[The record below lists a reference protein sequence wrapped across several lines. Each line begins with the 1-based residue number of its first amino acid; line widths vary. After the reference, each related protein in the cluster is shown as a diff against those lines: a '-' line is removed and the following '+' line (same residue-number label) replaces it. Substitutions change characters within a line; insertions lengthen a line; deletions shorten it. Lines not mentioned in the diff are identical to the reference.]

1 MYTTRP
7 SAFESA
13 DTVNR
18 VVALLVRFPEIH
30 SVRSNPGDATLTLSF
45 ALRKRLDRAASRALG
60 DRVAEHVC
68 AFLDL
73 RGEEPGKIAVTC
85 DRDADVSFVHITRDA
100 ASFVREELEL
110 LVALFVDA
118 FGDMLVRDAAGSP
131 PLDDD
136 PAARDE
142 LVEVALD
149 ALRDPSQRQRLVG
162 FREESRV
169 LVYFVHTGKRAKA
182 RARS

>member
-1 MYTTRP
+1 MHTP

-18 VVALLVRFPEIH
+18 VVALLVRFPELH
-30 SVRSNPGDATLTLSF
+30 SIRSNPADATLTLSF
-45 ALRKRLDRAASRALG
+45 AVRERLDRAKTQALAE
-60 DRVAEHVC
+60 RVGEYVR

-73 RGEEPGKIAVTC
+73 RGESPEKIGVACERDAAVT
-85 DRDADVSFVHITRDA
+85 FVNVTRDA
-100 ASFVREELEL
+100 ESFSREELEL
-110 LVALFVDA
+110 LVALFADQ
-118 FGDMLVRDAAGSP
+118 FGQRLVRDGENAP
-131 PLDDD
+131 VDDD

-149 ALRDPSQRQRLVG
+149 ALRDPTRRQRLVG
-162 FREESRV
+162 FREEQRV
-169 LVYFVHTGKRAKA
+169 LVYFVHARKRAKA

>member
-1 MYTTRP
+1 MHTP

-18 VVALLVRFPEIH
+18 VVALLVRFPELH
-30 SVRSNPGDATLTLSF
+30 SVRSNPSDATLTLSF
-45 ALRKRLDRAASRALG
+45 AVRERLDRAKTKALA
-60 DRVAEHVC
+60 DRVGEYVR

-73 RGEEPGKIAVTC
+73 RGESPEKIGVASERDTAVT
-85 DRDADVSFVHITRDA
+85 FVNVTRDA
-100 ASFVREELEL
+100 ESFSREELEL
-110 LVALFVDA
+110 LVAMFAEA
-118 FGDMLVRDAAGSP
+118 FGERLVRDGKNEP
-131 PLDDD
+131 VDDD